1 MGNFVHLHN
10 HTHYS
15 LQDAACTVKG
25 LVKAAAGFDMHAV
38 ALTDHGVMY
47 GIPEFYKA
55 AKGAG
60 LKPVLGMEAYITIEN
75 KSRFDKAPDFE
86 PVSGARKKAYHHLI
100 LLAKNN
106 QGFKNLIKLSSRGF
120 LEGYYYKPRIDL
132 ELLKEYSEGLICTS
146 ACLGGVVSYYVRRR
160 DFATAKQVAKQYH
173 EIFGD
178 DFYLEIQDH
187 KMPDDPLILE
197 GVPRLAKELG
207 IKLVATNDCH
217 YIKREDAIA
226 HNILLKLSEKGGES
240 EYLNLRYGTDQI
252 YFKSQEEMIDLFK
265 KWPESVTNTLEI
277 TDKCDV
283 NLDKK
288 EYFFPNFPIP
298 DDSPDK
304 TLDGYFEY
312 LCRKKFDAIF
322 PGEKSKELTE
332 RFEYEL
338 KTIKSMG
345 FSGYF
350 LIVQDFINAA
360 KEMGVAVGPGR
371 GSAAGSLIAFVLGIT
386 KINPLDYDLLFE
398 RFLNPARKSMPDI
411 DVDFADEKRGEVIE
425 YVKTKYGSESVSQ
438 IITFST
444 LASKAAI
451 KDVGRVLGVPL
462 QTVNQITKY
471 IPSVFG
477 KVYSIEKAL
486 AEVPELKDF
495 QKPADPKLVELF
507 KYAKTLEGMNR
518 NASKHAAG
526 VVIAPGDVSNYVP
539 LAVVDA
545 STMEVVSQYN
555 MKELEAAGLL
565 KMDFLGLRTL
575 SIIEDTLAMV
585 KQTRPREEWVED
597 IDLIPLDDQKTYDI
611 FSDGKT
617 TGIFQFESVPM
628 RKHLKRLK
636 PMSIKDLAAMNALYR
651 PGPMDNIDDFIDRK
665 YGRQKITYLHPKLEP
680 ILNETYGIIVYQEQV
695 IRIANQLAGMS
706 LADADILR
714 RAMGKK
720 DVEAMAKQRKIF
732 GDAAKSN
739 GIDEKIAGEVFDLID
754 KFANYG
760 FNKSHAVAYSYLAY
774 QTAYLK
780 AHFTEEFLAA
790 NMTHEFGKQEKVTL
804 FLEDCRKSGIK
815 VLPPDVNRP
824 GKFFTVESKKIR
836 FGLSAIKNVG
846 ETAVDSIIAA
856 RKKLGRDFKSVFE
869 FASLVDLR
877 LVNKR
882 AMEGLVMAGAFD
894 SINTNRK
901 AIFEAI
907 PEVITFGQN
916 VQSIN
921 QDSTES
927 LFGEEVL
934 QDTIIEPGLPVTD
947 DWSMDDR
954 FAKELEVTGFY
965 ISNHPMA
972 AFDLEDRAFSFTSN
986 VDNFETINDK
996 PVGVCGVINEFELKT
1011 GNKGS
1016 QFATFIVNGLGGM
1029 FECTMW
1035 AKPYEKHA
1043 GLLRNGAVLYLSGK
1057 AELNGDS
1064 VRVLVDSVLPIEMCL
1079 EKFTKRMKVTIDP
1092 LKVPVES
1099 LDRIEALL
1107 SASPGGVEL
1116 YFEYL
1121 QREGNKVVPRMFRSQ
1136 TRRIKVTKPV
1146 VERLAGVVGEE
1157 NLMVDR

>member
-25 LVKAAAGFDMHAV
+25 LVKAAADFDMHAV

-55 AKGAG
+55 AKGSG

-86 PVSGARKKAYHHLI
+86 PVTGNRKKVYHHLI

-132 ELLKEYSEGLICTS
+132 ELLREYSEGLICTS
-146 ACLGGVVSYYVRRR
+146 ACLGGIVSFYIRRR
-160 DFATAKQVAKQYH
+160 DYATAREVAKQYH

-217 YIKREDAIA
+217 YIKKEDAIA
-226 HNILLKLSEKGGES
+226 HNILLKLSEKGGDED
-240 EYLNLRYGTDQI
+240 YKKLRYGTDQI

-265 KWPESVTNTLEI
+265 KWPESIASTLEI
-277 TDKCDV
+277 TDKCNVD
-283 NLDKK
+283 LDKK

-312 LCRKKFDAIF
+312 LSRKRFDEIF
-322 PGEKSKELTE
+322 PGEKSQELTE

-345 FSGYF
+345 FAGYF

-360 KEMGVAVGPGR
+360 KEMGVSVGPGR

-425 YVKTKYGSESVSQ
+425 YVKRKYGSESVSQ

-451 KDVGRVLGVPL
+451 KDVGRVLNVPL
-462 QTVNQITKY
+462 STVNHITKY
-471 IPSVFG
+471 IPSIFG

-486 AEVPELKDF
+486 AEVPELKNF
-495 QKPADPKLVELF
+495 QNTPDPKLAELF

-526 VVIAPGDVSNYVP
+526 VVIAPGDVSDYVP

-575 SIIEDTLAMV
+575 SIIEDTLAMAR
-585 KQTRPREEWVED
+585 QTRPQEEWVHD
-597 IDLIPLDDQKTYDI
+597 IDAIPLDDQLTYDI
-611 FSDGKT
+611 FADGKT

-636 PMSIKDLAAMNALYR
+636 PQSIKDLAAMNALYR
-651 PGPMDNIDDFIDRK
+651 PGPMENIDDFIDRK
-665 YGRQKITYLHPKLEP
+665 YGRQQITYLHPKLEP
-680 ILNETYGIIVYQEQV
+680 ILKETYGIIVYQEQV

-706 LADADILR
+706 LAEADILR

-732 GDAAKSN
+732 VDAATAHEIN
-739 GIDEKIAGEVFDLID
+739 EKIAGEVFDLID

-804 FLEDCRKSGIK
+804 FLEDCRKLGIK
-815 VLPPDVNRP
+815 VLSPDVNRP
-824 GKFFTVESKKIR
+824 AKFFTVENKMIR

-846 ETAVDSIIAA
+846 ETAVDSITAA
-856 RKKLGRDFKSVFE
+856 RKKLGRDFRSVFE

-894 SINTNRK
+894 SINSNRRS
-901 AIFEAI
+901 IFEAI
-907 PEVITFGQN
+907 PEIIVFGQN
-916 VQSIN
+916 VQEIN
-921 QDSTES
+921 DDSTES
-927 LFGEEVL
+927 LFGEEAL
-934 QDTIIEPGLPVTD
+934 QETIIEPKLPVTE
-947 DWSMDDR
+947 DWSLKER

-965 ISNHPMA
+965 ISNHPMSA
-972 AFDLEDRAFSFTSN
+972 YDIEDRAFSFTSN
-986 VDNFETINDK
+986 VENFETINDK
-996 PVGVCGVINEFELKT
+996 QVGICGVINELESKI
-1011 GNKGS
+1011 GNNGAA
-1016 QFATFIVNGLGGM
+1016 FATFTVNGLGGM

-1035 AKPYEKHA
+1035 ARAYERHIS
-1043 GLLRNGAVLYLSGK
+1043 LMEEGAVLYLAGK

-1064 VRVLVDSVLPIEMCL
+1064 VKILVESALPIEQCVA
-1079 EKFTKRMKVTIDP
+1079 KFTKRLKITIDP
-1092 LKVPVES
+1092 AGLSVG
-1099 LDRIEALL
+1099 ALEQIVDL
-1107 SASPGGVEL
+1107 VSASPGNVEL

-1121 QREGNKVVPRMFRSQ
+1121 QRENGKIFPRMFRSQ
-1136 TRRIKVTKPV
+1136 SFRIGVTRSVI
-1146 VERLAGVVGEE
+1146 ERLAIIVGEE

>member
-1 MGNFVHLHN
+1 MGKFVHLHN

-15 LQDAACTVKG
+15 LQDAACTVKS
-25 LVKAAAGFDMHAV
+25 LVKAAAGFEMHAV

-60 LKPVLGMEAYITIEN
+60 MKPILGMEAYITIEN
-75 KSRFDKAPDFE
+75 KSRFDKTVELD
-86 PVSGARKKAYHHLI
+86 PVTGNRKKAYHHLI

-146 ACLGGVVSYYVRRR
+146 ACLGGVVSFYLRRR
-160 DFATAKQVAKQYH
+160 DYAKAKEVAKQYQ

-187 KMPDDPLILE
+187 KIADDKLILD
-197 GVPRLAKELG
+197 GMPKLGKELG

-226 HNILLKLSEKGGES
+226 HNILLKLSEKGGETDYKS
-240 EYLNLRYGTDQI
+240 LRYGTDQI
-252 YFKSQEEMIDLFK
+252 YFKSQDEMTSLFK
-265 KWPESVTNTLEI
+265 DWPESIASTLEI
-277 TDKCDV
+277 ADKCDV

-288 EYFFPNFPIP
+288 EYFFPKFPIP
-298 DDSPDK
+298 AESPEQS
-304 TLDGYFEY
+304 LDGYFEY
-312 LCRKKFDAIF
+312 LSRQKFDEVF
-322 PGEKSKELTE
+322 PGEKSEELKE

-338 KTIKSMG
+338 KTIKEMG
-345 FSGYF
+345 FAGYF
-350 LIVQDFINAA
+350 LIVQDFIDAA
-360 KEMGVAVGPGR
+360 KNMGVAVGPGR

-411 DVDFADEKRGEVIE
+411 DVDFSDEKRGKVID
-425 YVKTKYGSESVSQ
+425 YVKQKYGSESVSQ

-451 KDVGRVLGVPL
+451 KDVGRVLNVPL
-462 QTVNQITKY
+462 HIVNYITKF
-471 IPSVFG
+471 IPSIFG

-486 AEVPELKDF
+486 AEVPELKDYS
-495 QKPADPKLVELF
+495 KTTDPTMIELF

-526 VVIAPGDVSNYVP
+526 VVIAPGDVSDYVP
-539 LAVVDA
+539 LAVVDT
-545 STMEVVSQYN
+545 SSMEAVSQYN

-585 KQTRPREEWVED
+585 KETRPKEEWVED
-597 IDLIPLDDQKTYDI
+597 IDSIPLDDDLTYDV
-611 FSDGKT
+611 FADGRT

-636 PMSIKDLAAMNALYR
+636 PQSIKDLAAMNALYR
-651 PGPMDNIDDFIDRK
+651 PGPMENIDDFIDRK
-665 YGRQKITYLHPKLEP
+665 YGRQRVTYLHPKLEP
-680 ILNETYGIIVYQEQV
+680 ILQETYGIIVYQEQV

-706 LADADILR
+706 LAEADILR

-720 DVEAMAKQRKIF
+720 DVEAMQKQRKIF
-732 GDAAKSN
+732 VEAAEAHGVEAKT
-739 GIDEKIAGEVFDLID
+739 AGEVFDLID

-774 QTAYLK
+774 QTAFLK

-790 NMTHEFGKQEKVTL
+790 NMTHEFGRQEKVTL
-804 FLEDCRKSGIK
+804 FLEDCRKLGIE
-815 VLPPDVNRP
+815 VLSPDVNKP
-824 GKFFTVESKKIR
+824 AKFFTVERKKIR

-856 RKKLGRDFKSVFE
+856 RKKLGRNFKSVFE

-894 SINTNRK
+894 SINTNRR
-901 AIFEAI
+901 AIFESI
-907 PEVITFGQN
+907 PEIITFGQN
-916 VQSIN
+916 VRELN
-921 QDSTES
+921 DDSTAS
-927 LFGEEVL
+927 LFGEDVL
-934 QDTIIEPGLPVTD
+934 QETIVEPSLVQVE
-947 DWSMDDR
+947 DWSPDDR
-954 FAKELEVTGFY
+954 FMSELEVTGFY
-965 ISNHPMA
+965 ISNHPMSA
-972 AFDLEDRAFSFTSN
+972 YELEERAFSFTSN
-986 VDNFETINDK
+986 VDNFETINGK
-996 PVGVCGVINEFELKT
+996 PVGLCGVVNNLETKISA
-1011 GNKGS
+1011 KG
-1016 QFATFIVNGLGGM
+1016 QTFANFTVNGLSGM

-1035 AKPYEKHA
+1035 AKAYERHIS
-1043 GLLRNGAVLYLSGK
+1043 LITNGAVLYFNGT

-1064 VRVLVDSVLPIEMCL
+1064 VKILVENTMPIENCI
-1079 EKFTKRMKVTIDP
+1079 EKFTRRLKITIDP
-1092 LKVPVES
+1092 ARLP
-1099 LDRIEALL
+1099 LDALGKIYDI
-1107 SASPGGVEL
+1107 SVASPGNVEIF
-1116 YFEYL
+1116 FEYL
-1121 QREGNKVVPRMFRSQ
+1121 ERENGKLKPRIFRAAFQKISVNRNIINKLGS
-1136 TRRIKVTKPV
+1136 I
-1146 VERLAGVVGEE
+1146 VGEE